1 MKNKDV
7 IFLCGDYPENHIT
20 PEIGNDP
27 NYIFLNDPNY
37 EQVRLFDEDGN
48 TVLVNSFI
56 ECEHYVLGG
65 WDNSPAQFNEISF
78 HNSLSLI
85 IAGAIIIRYLLKKI
99 YIRNNAKT

>member
-56 ECEHYVLGG
+56 ECEHYVSGG
-65 WDNSPAQFNEISF
+65 WGFSPLKNQEIFYQDLFLYLIIFGIVISF
-78 HNSLSLI
+78 FKPKFKEYFQN
-85 IAGAIIIRYLLKKI
+85 
-99 YIRNNAKT
+99 

>member
-7 IFLCGDYPENHIT
+7 IFLCGDYPENHVT
-20 PEIGNDP
+20 PEIVNDP

-56 ECEHYVLGG
+56 ECEHYVNGTWNYYPG
-65 WDNSPAQFNEISF
+65 KDEITYLSWINGLLFFSLFSF
-78 HNSLSLI
+78 
-85 IAGAIIIRYLLKKI
+85 IIITTFKRRILK
-99 YIRNNAKT
+99 